1 MSKIDLKKIK
11 ELRNLTQL
19 SIGECRK
26 ALEEAKGDLKKA
38 LEVLKKH
45 SATVSE
51 NKASRSTR
59 SGFIASYV
67 HTNGKIGSLV
77 VLNCE
82 TDFVA
87 KNEDFRK
94 LAYELAVQVAGYNPL
109 FIDSQSINKEQIKQL
124 EKEFSKDIDPKK
136 PAEIKQKIIAG
147 RLKKYL
153 EENSL
158 MEEPYFRDES
168 IKVKDLVNQYIH
180 KLGENIKISKFV
192 RLEI

>member
-1 MSKIDLKKIK
+1 MLKIDLKKIK
-11 ELRNLTQL
+11 ELREMTEV

-26 ALEEAKGDLKKA
+26 ALEEANGDL
-38 LEVLKKH
+38 
-45 SATVSE
+45 
-51 NKASRSTR
+51 NKAIAILKTR
-59 SGFIASYV
+59 SAQISEKKSSRTTKSGYIGSYV
-67 HTNGKIGSLV
+67 HTNGRVASLV

-109 FIDSQSINKEQIKQL
+109 FIDSESLDAKQIKEL
-124 EKEFSKDIDPKK
+124 EKKFASDIDSKK
-136 PAEIKQKIIAG
+136 PAAIRQKIIEG
-147 RLKKYL
+147 KLKKYF

-168 IKVKDLVNQYIH
+168 IRIKDLINQYIQ

-192 RLEI
+192 RIEI

>member
-11 ELRNLTQL
+11 ELRELTQV

-26 ALEEAKGDLKKA
+26 ALEEARGDFGKA
-38 LEVLKKH
+38 LEVLKKF
-45 SATVSE
+45 SAQISE
-51 NKASRSTR
+51 KKAARATK
-59 SGFIASYV
+59 SGFIGSYV
-67 HTNGKIGSLV
+67 HTNGKVASLV

-87 KNEDFRK
+87 RNEDFRK

-109 FIDSQSINKEQIKQL
+109 FIDCESLDEKQKKELKR
-124 EKEFSKDIDPKK
+124 EFSKDIDPKK
-136 PAEIKQKIIAG
+136 PASLKQKIIEG
-147 RLKKYL
+147 KLRKYC

-168 IKVKDLVNQYIH
+168 IRIKDFINQYIH

-192 RLEI
+192 RVEM